1 MAKKAKKQM
10 STSQRR
16 KMSEIMK
23 RRWADAKRAKAGIGV
38 EQYLAAHQLCE
49 QLLEIVDVDN
59 AGAILTG
66 IKDRKDA

>member
-1 MAKKAKKQM
+1 
-10 STSQRR
+10 
-16 KMSEIMK
+16 MSEIMK

-59 AGAILTG
+59 AVAILTG

>member
-1 MAKKAKKQM
+1 MAKKQM

-23 RRWADAKRAKAGIGV
+23 RRWADAKQAKAGIGV

-59 AGAILTG
+59 AVAILTG